1 MSTTTLIPASPQPFT
16 PSPGQK
22 IDPVLARSWLLVN
35 AVQPERFAVAEE
47 SAADVVV
54 LDIEDAVAPKDK
66 DAARDNAVAWLSSG
80 HTAWVRLNGYG
91 TKWWEE
97 DVAALATTL
106 PSALAATGGETGPPG
121 GLAGVVLAMVESTDH
136 VNETA
141 ARLPG
146 VPVVALVE
154 TARGLQRINSI
165 AAAKGTYRLAFGIG
179 DFRRDT
185 GFGESPMALAY
196 ARSQFTIAARATGL
210 PGAVDGPTV
219 GTTGVK
225 LAEAAAVTAE
235 FGMTGKICLQPEQC
249 AVVNEGLSPSQDE
262 ITWAHEFLDD
272 FAADG
277 GVIRNGSDLPR
288 KSRADRILALAEAFG
303 VRWLREDEVD
313 HAPAPSDTFHY

>member
-1 MSTTTLIPASPQPFT
+1 MSTPLTPSAPQQFST
-16 PSPGQK
+16 SPGQK

-35 AVQPERFAVAEE
+35 AVQPERFAAAEE
-47 SAADVVV
+47 SRADIVI

-66 DAARDNAVAWLSSG
+66 DAAREHAVQWLSGG
-80 HTAWVRLNGYG
+80 HSAWVRLNGYG
-91 TKWWEE
+91 TKWWED
-97 DVAALATTL
+97 DVAALAQTL
-106 PSALAATGGETGPPG
+106 PRSVGGPMTEG

-146 VPVVALVE
+146 IPVVALVE

-185 GFGESPMALAY
+185 GFGESPAALAY
-196 ARSQFTIAARATGL
+196 ARSTFTIAAKATGL
-210 PGAVDGPTV
+210 PGAIDGPTV

-225 LAEAAAVTAE
+225 LAEATAVTAE
-235 FGMTGKICLQPEQC
+235 FGMTGKLCLTPEQC
-249 AVVNEGLSPSQDE
+249 GAINEGLSPSQDE

-272 FAADG
+272 FEADG

-288 KSRADRILALAEAFG
+288 QARATKILTLAEAFG
-303 VRWLREDEVD
+303 VRWLHEDDDD

>member
-1 MSTTTLIPASPQPFT
+1 MSTPLTPSAPQQFRT
-16 PSPGQK
+16 SPGQK

-35 AVQPERFAVAEE
+35 AAQPERFAAAEE
-47 SAADVVV
+47 SAADIVI
-54 LDIEDAVAPKDK
+54 LDIEDAVAPQGK
-66 DAARDNAVAWLSSG
+66 DAAREHAVQWLSGG
-80 HTAWVRLNGYG
+80 HGAWVRLNGYG
-91 TKWWEE
+91 SKWWED
-97 DVAALATTL
+97 DVAALAQTL
-106 PSALAATGGETGPPG
+106 PAAQGGPIAEG

-146 VPVVALVE
+146 IPVVALVE
-154 TARGLQRINSI
+154 TARGLQRIDSI

-185 GFGESPMALAY
+185 GFGESPAALAY
-196 ARSQFTIAARATGL
+196 ARSKFTIAAKATGL
-210 PGAVDGPTV
+210 PGAIDGPTV

-225 LAEAAAVTAE
+225 LAEATAVTAE
-235 FGMTGKICLQPEQC
+235 FGMTGKLCLAPEQC
-249 AVVNEGLSPSQDE
+249 AAINEGLSPSQDE

-272 FAADG
+272 FEADG

-288 KSRADRILALAEAFG
+288 QARATKILALAEAFG
-303 VRWLREDEVD
+303 VRWLQEDAED

>member
-1 MSTTTLIPASPQPFT
+1 MSTPLTPTAPQPFHT
-16 PSPGQK
+16 APGQK

-35 AVQPERFAVAEE
+35 AVQADRFAAAEE
-47 SAADVVV
+47 SPADIVV

-66 DAARDNAVAWLSSG
+66 DAARDNAVQWLTGG

-91 TKWWEE
+91 TKWWED
-97 DVAALATTL
+97 DVAALAQTL
-106 PSALAATGGETGPPG
+106 PTSQGGTVADG

-185 GFGESPMALAY
+185 GFGESPAALAY
-196 ARSQFTIAARATGL
+196 ARSKFTIAAKATGL
-210 PGAVDGPTV
+210 PGAIDGPTV

-225 LAEAAAVTAE
+225 LAEATAVTAE
-235 FGMTGKICLQPEQC
+235 FGMTGKLCLAPEQC
-249 AVVNEGLSPSQDE
+249 AAINEGLSPSQDE

-272 FAADG
+272 FEADG

-288 KSRADRILALAEAFG
+288 KARATKILTLAEAFG
-303 VRWLREDEVD
+303 VQWLREDDDD